1 MDQHNFQYQMN
12 QRKNISQNPI
22 QDHFHLIPHFC
33 GHGLKLWLLHRI
45 WSEVVDSNIDLLLLS
60 AVQCSMSS
68 MCLITPTKFPIG
80 KFPLFNLSR
89 MKVKMRI
96 KV

>member
-1 MDQHNFQYQMN
+1 M
-12 QRKNISQNPI
+12 ISLVVA
-22 QDHFHLIPHFC
+22 DFC

-80 KFPLFNLSR
+80 KFPLFKYVFS
-89 MKVKMRI
+89 
-96 KV
+96 